1 MFTSTHDKIQQ
12 WYAKNGRHDLPW
24 RQTNDAYKI
33 YISEIMLQQTQVT
46 TVLNRFYF
54 PFLDKFPTLEVLAK
68 APLDDVLKAWE
79 GLGYYRRARN
89 LHEAA
94 KSVAPYMPVDV
105 ESLLEMKG
113 VGQSTAHAIA
123 SFAYKTKVPILDA
136 NVKRILYRIFAKE
149 QASEKEL
156 WRMAYDFFDPRFPY
170 EFNQALMDIGATIC
184 TKKPQC
190 DLCPIEGSCLASD
203 LNPLDF
209 PLKRKK
215 KTVPIKKR
223 NILIYVNDLH
233 FGMIQRTG
241 EFLHGLWGFLQ
252 TDSSPNKGIH
262 LGDIIQ
268 KYSHFHLHAAVYLL
282 DERHAQVTW
291 IDTDKIEELALSGA
305 DHKALELFKKDGL
318 NRVDSSSNG

>member
-24 RQTNDAYKI
+24 RKTNDAFKI
-33 YISEIMLQQTQVT
+33 YISEIMLQQTQVS
-46 TVLNRFYF
+46 TVLKRFYF
-54 PFLDKFPTLEVLAK
+54 PFLEKFPTLDALAN

-94 KSVAPYMPVDV
+94 KMVSPHMPEEVQ
-105 ESLLEMKG
+105 SLLKMKG

-123 SFAYKTKVPILDA
+123 SFAYKIKVPILDA
-136 NVKRILYRIFAKE
+136 NVKRILYRLFAKE

-156 WRMAYDFFDPRFPY
+156 WQMAYDFFDPHFPY

-209 PLKRKK
+209 PVKKKR

-223 NILIYVNDLH
+223 VMLMYVNNEQ
-233 FGMIQRTG
+233 FGLIQRSG

-252 TDSSPNKGIH
+252 TDDVPKKGRY
-262 LGDIIQ
+262 LGDVVQ
-268 KYSHFHLHAAVYLL
+268 KYSHFHLHARVYLL
-282 DERHAQVTW
+282 DEKNSQVTW
-291 IDTDKIEELALSGA
+291 VDKERIAGLALSGV
-305 DHKALELFKKDGL
+305 DHKALELFKKI
-318 NRVDSSSNG
+318 R